1 MVKSETARCC
11 LALGRDKRPGHDI
24 CDVWKRVHG
33 TCRSLRSTCADHTV
47 AHNFVTVFDRSLP
60 CGFPGLLRF
69 HYCTGLNSQ
78 IATFP
83 PTTDSRFP
91 GTGQIEGAGQGRN
104 PPGIGAA
111 DFGRCSVISGCASA
125 QLWVRVSFKYPRRC
139 CYELQPLR
147 PPISQGS
154 IMHPG
159 PTVKDTLRAIWGG
172 LGVFV

>member
-1 MVKSETARCC
+1 M
-11 LALGRDKRPGHDI
+11 ALGRDKRPGHDI

-104 PPGIGAA
+104 PPGIGEA

-125 QLWVRVSFKYPRRC
+125 QLWSEFLSNTPADAVMNSSRLDPQYPRV
-139 CYELQPLR
+139 PLCT
-147 PPISQGS
+147 QG
-154 IMHPG
+154 PLLR
-159 PTVKDTLRAIWGG
+159 TLYG
-172 LGVFV
+172 LYGVALGFSFDILRSL